1 MSRFKRALSELI
13 VKWAHQMRKSSKGNG
28 VQGLSQPQLSN
39 TGGRLVTRT
48 LIVLVVGVGAVRFL
62 PSLAENLS
70 TIPVNN
76 QPIGQESSSVVPL
89 PIADTYVVASTSTVT
104 SPGFGMSVTVPTP
117 SILSPSAAVTYL
129 DSGTVAYS
137 KPVIRPE
144 DSVVHIPSTVKVD
157 PRARTIFLPKFV
169 GSGNENL
176 EMCLS
181 APNSRIKI
189 IATGPVTPVYREA
202 TTVYKTETGTISTP
216 TSLVPVDAIVGN
228 GGNKLILTGTLSN
241 IVNTINGDR
250 GLIVES
256 TSGELSGSDVL
267 VKLVS
272 LSEPSTD
279 SHYCEESTTMSNSY
293 EIHLQPLNVEL
304 NQAIGVVKLHN
315 K

>member
-1 MSRFKRALSELI
+1 M
-13 VKWAHQMRKSSKGNG
+13 
-28 VQGLSQPQLSN
+28 
-39 TGGRLVTRT
+39 
-48 LIVLVVGVGAVRFL
+48 
-62 PSLAENLS
+62 
-70 TIPVNN
+70 
-76 QPIGQESSSVVPL
+76 
-89 PIADTYVVASTSTVT
+89 
-104 SPGFGMSVTVPTP
+104 
-117 SILSPSAAVTYL
+117 
-129 DSGTVAYS
+129 
-137 KPVIRPE
+137 
-144 DSVVHIPSTVKVD
+144 
-157 PRARTIFLPKFV
+157 
-169 GSGNENL
+169 
-176 EMCLS
+176 
-181 APNSRIKI
+181 
-189 IATGPVTPVYREA
+189 
-202 TTVYKTETGTISTP
+202 
-216 TSLVPVDAIVGN
+216 PVDAIVGN